1 MFRFKKF
8 NVYKDALT
16 FAREIRTISASFPKE
31 ELFGLRSQITRAADS
46 IVLNIAEGSDRYTD
60 RDFSRFLNQAVASVS
75 EVSACLDIALECEYI
90 NEKDYSAFQAKC
102 EEIYKQ
108 LMAFCA
114 KVRKDSEK

>member
-8 NVYKDALT
+8 KVYNDALG
-16 FAREIRTISASFPKE
+16 FSKDIRQLTKCLPKE
-31 ELFGLRSQITRAADS
+31 EMFGLKSQITRAADS
-46 IVLNIAEGSDRYTD
+46 VVLNIAEGSDRYSD
-60 RDFSRFLNQAVASVS
+60 KDFSRFLNQAVASVS

-90 NEKDYSAFQAKC
+90 QESAYKELQTKC

-114 KVRKDSEK
+114 KVRKDSK